1 MLAYLSSKNICRQI
15 ADYYG
20 KDGINMVKKI
30 ENNDMSEVLSSKYAL
45 VDFSAAWC
53 GPCNMI
59 GPVVEQLSEEK
70 DDVEFFNVDVDKNP
84 DLAMQ
89 YRIQSIPALVL
100 FKDGKEANRS
110 IGFIPKDKIEEF
122 IS

>member
-1 MLAYLSSKNICRQI
+1 
-15 ADYYG
+15 
-20 KDGINMVKKI
+20 MVKKI
-30 ENNDMSEVLSSKYAL
+30 KNNDMSEVLSSKCAL

-59 GPVVEQLSEEK
+59 GPIVEQLSEEK
-70 DDVEFFNVDVDKNP
+70 SDVEFFNVDVDKNP
-84 DLAMQ
+84 DLAME

-100 FKDGKEANRS
+100 FKDGKEADRS
-110 IGFIPKDKIEEF
+110 IGVIPKDKIEEF

>member
-1 MLAYLSSKNICRQI
+1 
-15 ADYYG
+15 
-20 KDGINMVKKI
+20 MVKKI
-30 ENNDMSEVLSSKYAL
+30 ENNDMSEVLSSKCAL

-59 GPVVEQLSEEK
+59 
-70 DDVEFFNVDVDKNP
+70 NP
-84 DLAMQ
+84 DLAME

-100 FKDGKEANRS
+100 FKDGKEADRS
-110 IGFIPKDKIEEF
+110 IGVIPKDKIEEF

>member
-1 MLAYLSSKNICRQI
+1 
-15 ADYYG
+15 
-20 KDGINMVKKI
+20 MVKKI
-30 ENNDMSEVLSSKYAL
+30 ENNDMSEVLSSKCAL

-59 GPVVEQLSEEK
+59 GPIVEQLSEEK
-70 DDVEFFNVDVDKNP
+70 SDVEFFNADVDKNP
-84 DLAMQ
+84 DLEME

-100 FKDGKEANRS
+100 FKDGKEADRS
-110 IGFIPKDKIEEF
+110 IGVIPKDKIEKF

>member
-1 MLAYLSSKNICRQI
+1 
-15 ADYYG
+15 
-20 KDGINMVKKI
+20 MVKKI
-30 ENNDMSEVLSSKYAL
+30 ENNDMCEVLSSKCAL

-59 GPVVEQLSEEK
+59 GPIVEQLSEEK
-70 DDVEFFNVDVDKNP
+70 SDVEFFNADVDKNP
-84 DLAMQ
+84 DLAMK

-100 FKDGKEANRS
+100 FKDGKEADRS
-110 IGFIPKDKIEEF
+110 IGVIPKDKIEEF

>member
-1 MLAYLSSKNICRQI
+1 
-15 ADYYG
+15 
-20 KDGINMVKKI
+20 MVKKI
-30 ENNDMSEVLSSKYAL
+30 ENNDMSEVLSSKCAL

-59 GPVVEQLSEEK
+59 GPIVEQLSEEK
-70 DDVEFFNVDVDKNP
+70 SDVEFFNVDVDKNP
-84 DLAMQ
+84 DLAMK

-100 FKDGKEANRS
+100 FKDGKEADRS
-110 IGFIPKDKIEEF
+110 IGVIPKDKIEEF

>member
-1 MLAYLSSKNICRQI
+1 
-15 ADYYG
+15 
-20 KDGINMVKKI
+20 MVKKI
-30 ENNDMSEVLSSKYAL
+30 ENNDMSEVLSSKCAL

-59 GPVVEQLSEEK
+59 GPIVEQLSEEK
-70 DDVEFFNVDVDKNP
+70 SDVEFFNVDVDKNP
-84 DLAMQ
+84 DLAMK

-100 FKDGKEANRS
+100 FKGGEEVNRS

>member
-1 MLAYLSSKNICRQI
+1 
-15 ADYYG
+15 
-20 KDGINMVKKI
+20 MVKKI
-30 ENNDMSEVLSSKYAL
+30 ENNDMSEVLSSKCAL

-59 GPVVEQLSEEK
+59 GPIVEQLSEEK
-70 DDVEFFNVDVDKNP
+70 SDVEFFNVDVDKNP
-84 DLAMQ
+84 DLAME

-100 FKDGKEANRS
+100 FTDGKEADRS
-110 IGFIPKDKIEEF
+110 IGVIPKDKIEEF

>member
-1 MLAYLSSKNICRQI
+1 MIKH
-15 ADYYG
+15 
-20 KDGINMVKKI
+20 INK
-30 ENNDMSEVLSSKYAL
+30 ENFKTEILDSTEPIL
-45 VDFSAAWC
+45 VDFFATWC

-59 GPVVEQLSEEK
+59 GPVVERLSEER

-84 DLAMQ
+84 DLAMK

-100 FKDGKEANRS
+100 FKDGEEANRS
-110 IGFIPKDKIEEF
+110 IGFITKDKIEEL

>member
-1 MLAYLSSKNICRQI
+1 
-15 ADYYG
+15 
-20 KDGINMVKKI
+20 MVKKI
-30 ENNDMSEVLSSKYAL
+30 ENNDMSEVLSSKCAL

-59 GPVVEQLSEEK
+59 GPIVEQLSEEK
-70 DDVEFFNVDVDKNP
+70 SDVEFFNEDVDKNP
-84 DLAMQ
+84 DLAMK

-100 FKDGKEANRS
+100 FKDGKEADRS
-110 IGFIPKDKIEEF
+110 IGVIPKDKIEEF

>member
-1 MLAYLSSKNICRQI
+1 
-15 ADYYG
+15 
-20 KDGINMVKKI
+20 MVKKI
-30 ENNDMSEVLSSKYAL
+30 ENNDMSEVLSSKCAL

-59 GPVVEQLSEEK
+59 GPIVEQLSEEK
-70 DDVEFFNVDVDKNP
+70 SDVEFFNADVDKNS
-84 DLAMQ
+84 DLAME

-100 FKDGKEANRS
+100 FKDGKEADRS
-110 IGFIPKDKIEEF
+110 IGVIPKDKIEKF

>member
-1 MLAYLSSKNICRQI
+1 
-15 ADYYG
+15 
-20 KDGINMVKKI
+20 MVKKI
-30 ENNDMSEVLSSKYAL
+30 ENNDMSEVLSSKCAL

-59 GPVVEQLSEEK
+59 GPIVEQLSEEK
-70 DDVEFFNVDVDKNP
+70 SDVEYFNVDVDKNP
-84 DLAMQ
+84 DLAMK

-100 FKDGKEANRS
+100 FKGGEEANRS

>member
-1 MLAYLSSKNICRQI
+1 
-15 ADYYG
+15 
-20 KDGINMVKKI
+20 MVKKI
-30 ENNDMSEVLSSKYAL
+30 ENNDMSEALASKCAL

-59 GPVVEQLSEEK
+59 GPIVEQLSAEK
-70 DDVEFFNVDVDKNP
+70 SDVEFFNVDVDKNP
-84 DLAMQ
+84 DLAMK

-100 FKDGKEANRS
+100 FKGGEEANRS

>member
-1 MLAYLSSKNICRQI
+1 
-15 ADYYG
+15 
-20 KDGINMVKKI
+20 MVKKI
-30 ENNDMSEVLSSKYAL
+30 ENNDMSEVLSSKCAL

-59 GPVVEQLSEEK
+59 GPIVEQLSEEK
-70 DDVEFFNVDVDKNP
+70 SDVEFFNVDVDKNP
-84 DLAMQ
+84 DLAME

-100 FKDGKEANRS
+100 FKDGNEADRS
-110 IGFIPKDKIEEF
+110 IGVIPKDKIEEF

>member
-1 MLAYLSSKNICRQI
+1 
-15 ADYYG
+15 
-20 KDGINMVKKI
+20 MVKKI
-30 ENNDMSEVLSSKYAL
+30 ENNDMSEVLSSKCAL

-59 GPVVEQLSEEK
+59 GPIVEQLSEEK
-70 DDVEFFNVDVDKNP
+70 SDVEFFNADVDKNP
-84 DLAMQ
+84 DLAMK

-100 FKDGKEANRS
+100 FKDGEEADRS
-110 IGFIPKDKIEEF
+110 IGVIPKDKIEEF

>member
-1 MLAYLSSKNICRQI
+1 
-15 ADYYG
+15 
-20 KDGINMVKKI
+20 MVKKI
-30 ENNDMSEVLSSKYAL
+30 VNNDMSEVLASKCAL

-59 GPVVEQLSEEK
+59 GPVVERLSEER

-84 DLAMQ
+84 DLAMK

-100 FKDGKEANRS
+100 FKDG
-110 IGFIPKDKIEEF
+110 EEYRLYNQVQDIRTYF
-122 IS
+122 VMFYCKPVMLI

>member
-1 MLAYLSSKNICRQI
+1 MCAEMRS
-15 ADYYG
+15 
-20 KDGINMVKKI
+20 NMVKKI
-30 ENNDMSEVLSSKYAL
+30 VNNDMSEVLASKCAL

-59 GPVVEQLSEEK
+59 GPVVERLSEER
-70 DDVEFFNVDVDKNP
+70 DDVEFFNVDVDKTP
-84 DLAMQ
+84 DLAMK

-100 FKDGKEANRS
+100 FKDGEEANRS
-110 IGFIPKDKIEEF
+110 IGFITKDKIEEL

>member
-1 MLAYLSSKNICRQI
+1 
-15 ADYYG
+15 
-20 KDGINMVKKI
+20 MVKKI
-30 ENNDMSEVLSSKYAL
+30 ENNDMSEVLSSKCAL

-59 GPVVEQLSEEK
+59 GPIVEQLSEEK
-70 DDVEFFNVDVDKNP
+70 SDVEFFNVDVDKNP
-84 DLAMQ
+84 DLAMG

-100 FKDGKEANRS
+100 FKDGKEADRS
-110 IGFIPKDKIEEF
+110 IGVIPKDKIEEF

>member
-1 MLAYLSSKNICRQI
+1 MCAEMRS
-15 ADYYG
+15 
-20 KDGINMVKKI
+20 NMVKKI
-30 ENNDMSEVLSSKYAL
+30 VNNDMSEALASKCAL

-59 GPVVEQLSEEK
+59 GPVVERLSEER

-84 DLAMQ
+84 DLAMK

-100 FKDGKEANRS
+100 FKDGEEANRS
-110 IGFIPKDKIEEF
+110 IGFITKGKIEEF